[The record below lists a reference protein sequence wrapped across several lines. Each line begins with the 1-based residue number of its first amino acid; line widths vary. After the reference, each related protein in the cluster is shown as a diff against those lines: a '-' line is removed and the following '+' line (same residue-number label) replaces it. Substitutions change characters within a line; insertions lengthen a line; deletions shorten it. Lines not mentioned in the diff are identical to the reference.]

1 MPEQELYINDINLYK
16 NDFIELSNLD
26 VLIGTHKLIK
36 NYKFIFRLSDK
47 NMHSKF
53 GNGTKIDILQIV
65 DDIEE
70 LKEKTSEI
78 TGINTENV
86 ELLLKEYSYNPE
98 DIIEYILDRSPE
110 EIEEHLNELKVK
122 YKDDVADNLRYI
134 ATFYG
139 HFEFHLGL
147 RDLLGKYD
155 YWKNYKIYLE
165 ATEQNE
171 YNYQFSLSIK
181 LLINKSYL
189 NNIYEIDNVKIPEI
203 FRQLIEHKKLNLNQT
218 NDIKIDIQKIM
229 PNVSL
234 NKNYKREPFMYQKN
248 NIKNMINIE
257 NRTNLEF
264 ETYLAT
270 DDLVIQEIEGIE
282 EKMIYNSSTRNL
294 IKPESLEKYC
304 YKPKGG
310 VLCDNIGLGKTFSMI
325 GLIAETLQENN
336 NPTLVLSP
344 TRLCKQWLQEIDDT
358 YSMKTGIITSI
369 TQFKKIIKSNIDS
382 YDIIILSYTFLTNEK
397 YKEYILN
404 ENNPFILKEYN
415 WKRIILDEGHE
426 YLNRKFRNKKHNLEV
441 FKKIV
446 DLKSEFKWLC
456 SGTPFID
463 LKSSWEVILFLCN
476 FYKIDSENIKNEIT
490 RESGKKLMENLE
502 DPIEYLEYLD
512 AIKQISKGF
521 YHEYKN
527 LLSNIF
533 IKNTKESVN
542 HLINI
547 PEPIINNT
555 FLKQNEI
562 EQAMYNGALGDKKKM
577 IQMCSHILINDDN
590 LSILGNEPLP
600 LDEIHKKMT
609 TYYGQKII
617 RIEKKINKIIEKE
630 NNLNIIVND
639 FEIERKKEFQ
649 TELNSCK
656 AKFNIFSALEQK
668 IKEDNCCPICLD
680 ELNTKIKAITPCGHV
695 YCVQCLTKIMK
706 GSHGDCPYC
715 REKFIKEDIEII
727 KPNKDIIDHHNN
739 INKWGTK
746 ISYLIDYLKNLI
758 ENDNDNRIIL
768 FSQWDSMLKLIGK
781 VLNEF
786 EIKHLFLNGSLHV
799 INSRIRKFKL
809 DKSYRVVLISSD
821 KASSGLNLQEANNII
836 LLDTVNNEKKTSKL
850 IEEQAIGRA
859 VRIGQQKQ
867 VKVARLIMEDTIEYE
882 YYENNLG

>member
-1 MPEQELYINDINLYK
+1 
-16 NDFIELSNLD
+16 
-26 VLIGTHKLIK
+26 
-36 NYKFIFRLSDK
+36 
-47 NMHSKF
+47 
-53 GNGTKIDILQIV
+53 
-65 DDIEE
+65 
-70 LKEKTSEI
+70 
-78 TGINTENV
+78 
-86 ELLLKEYSYNPE
+86 
-98 DIIEYILDRSPE
+98 
-110 EIEEHLNELKVK
+110 
-122 YKDDVADNLRYI
+122 
-134 ATFYG
+134 
-139 HFEFHLGL
+139 
-147 RDLLGKYD
+147 
-155 YWKNYKIYLE
+155 
-165 ATEQNE
+165 
-171 YNYQFSLSIK
+171 
-181 LLINKSYL
+181 
-189 NNIYEIDNVKIPEI
+189 
-203 FRQLIEHKKLNLNQT
+203 
-218 NDIKIDIQKIM
+218 
-229 PNVSL
+229 
-234 NKNYKREPFMYQKN
+234 
-248 NIKNMINIE
+248 
-257 NRTNLEF
+257 
-264 ETYLAT
+264 
-270 DDLVIQEIEGIE
+270 
-282 EKMIYNSSTRNL
+282 
-294 IKPESLEKYC
+294 
-304 YKPKGG
+304 
-310 VLCDNIGLGKTFSMI
+310 
-325 GLIAETLQENN
+325 
-336 NPTLVLSP
+336 
-344 TRLCKQWLQEIDDT
+344 
-358 YSMKTGIITSI
+358 
-369 TQFKKIIKSNIDS
+369 
-382 YDIIILSYTFLTNEK
+382 
-397 YKEYILN
+397 
-404 ENNPFILKEYN
+404 
-415 WKRIILDEGHE
+415 
-426 YLNRKFRNKKHNLEV
+426 
-441 FKKIV
+441 
-446 DLKSEFKWLC
+446 
-456 SGTPFID
+456 
-463 LKSSWEVILFLCN
+463 
-476 FYKIDSENIKNEIT
+476 
-490 RESGKKLMENLE
+490 
-502 DPIEYLEYLD
+502 
-512 AIKQISKGF
+512 
-521 YHEYKN
+521 
-527 LLSNIF
+527 
-533 IKNTKESVN
+533 
-542 HLINI
+542 
-547 PEPIINNT
+547 
-555 FLKQNEI
+555 
-562 EQAMYNGALGDKKKM
+562 M